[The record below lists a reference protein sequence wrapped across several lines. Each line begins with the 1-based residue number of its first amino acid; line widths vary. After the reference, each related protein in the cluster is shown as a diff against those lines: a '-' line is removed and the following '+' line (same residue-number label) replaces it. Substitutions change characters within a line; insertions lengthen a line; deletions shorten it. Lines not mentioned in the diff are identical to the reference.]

1 MIVLTLSNRPLF
13 PTFPRTLSQLTIYS
27 YIAHFAKLFASYLA
41 TAYPGVDCSLLPTTV
56 GNAFLTRLEFICK
69 KTRNPECLLYVSTLE
84 CREASSSCH
93 TI

>member
-41 TAYPGVDCSLLPTTV
+41 TAFP
-56 GNAFLTRLEFICK
+56 A
-69 KTRNPECLLYVSTLE
+69 
-84 CREASSSCH
+84 
-93 TI
+93 